1 MSGDGRSG
9 HPLPASKEARH
20 GEVPE
25 HLEEKKGQGEDDAG
39 QAAPHPHAVE
49 PSGKPYDAD
58 PDV

>member
-1 MSGDGRSG
+1 MSGDTKSG

-25 HLEEKKGQGEDDAG
+25 HLEEKKGKGEDAAE
-39 QAAPHPHAVE
+39 QAAPHPQGVE
-49 PSGKPYDAD
+49 PSGRPYEAD